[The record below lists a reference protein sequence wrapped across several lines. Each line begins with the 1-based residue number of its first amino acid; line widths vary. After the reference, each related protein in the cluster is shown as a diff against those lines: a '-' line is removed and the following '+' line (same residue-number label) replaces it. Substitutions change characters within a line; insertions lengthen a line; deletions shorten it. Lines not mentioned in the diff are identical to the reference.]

1 MMRQQRKVII
11 SMKLRIQNGRLIDP
25 SQNLDAVVDLFIENQ
40 KIVAIGDAPA
50 EFDDAEVIDAL
61 GHWVLPGLV
70 DLAVSLREPGYTQK
84 GSVATEGRAAVS
96 GGVTTLICPPNTSPI
111 VDTPAVA
118 ALIQD
123 KADEA
128 GMANVFPIGALTQGL
143 DGAHLSNMVSLTD
156 AGCVALSNDR
166 HEMVNTKVLS
176 RALEYAATH
185 DLLVVF
191 HPDEKSLSEGG
202 CAHEGLTATMH
213 GLAGIP
219 DTAETIALMRDL
231 LLIEKSGVRAHFA
244 RLSCAKS
251 VEMIA
256 DAKAAGLDV
265 TADVAVHNLLLSDDV
280 LSQFDGRYH
289 VLPPLRGENDRLT
302 LIEGVKRGAI
312 SAICSDHQ
320 PHEKMAKIAPFAA
333 TEPGMANVEILL
345 PLAMQLMDE
354 GDLDL
359 STLLTCLTSGP
370 AACFGLEAGSLSV
383 GSFAD
388 FILFDSTAC
397 WTWRY
402 ESRKTKGHNS
412 PYFDQDFVGRVMSTY
427 ISGQRVYQAV

>member
-1 MMRQQRKVII
+1 
-11 SMKLRIQNGRLIDP
+11 MKLCIQNGRLIDP
-25 SQNLDAVVDLFIENQ
+25 SQKIDKVTDLFIENH
-40 KIVAIGDAPA
+40 KVVAIGEAPEGFEDSDVVDAS
-50 EFDDAEVIDAL
+50 
-61 GHWVLPGLV
+61 GYWVLPGMV
-70 DLAVSLREPGYTQK
+70 DLAVSLREPGKTQK
-84 GSVATEGRAAVS
+84 GNIKTEGRAAVS
-96 GGVTTLICPPNTSPI
+96 GGVTTVICPPDTCPI

-143 DGAHLSNMVSLTD
+143 EGAQLSNMVALTD
-156 AGCVALSNDR
+156 AGCVALSNGR
-166 HEMVNTKVLS
+166 HSMVNTKVLS

-191 HPDEKSLSEGG
+191 HPDEKSLSDGG
-202 CAHEGLTATMH
+202 CAHEGLMSTMH
-213 GLAGIP
+213 GLGAIP
-219 DTAETIALMRDL
+219 DTAETVALMRDL
-231 LLIEKSGVRAHFA
+231 LLIEKTGVRAHFA

-251 VEMIA
+251 VEMVA

-280 LSQFDGRYH
+280 LNQFDGLYH
-289 VLPPLRGENDRLT
+289 VLPPLRDENDRLT
-302 LIEGVKRGAI
+302 LIEGIKQGVI

-345 PLAMQLMDE
+345 PLAMKLMDE
-354 GDLDL
+354 GDFDFL
-359 STLLTCLTSGP
+359 TLLTCLTAGP

-388 FILFDSTAC
+388 FVLFDSTVR
-397 WTWRY
+397 WTWCY
-402 ESRKTKGHNS
+402 ESKKTRGHNS
-412 PYFDQDFVGRVMSTY
+412 PYFGNEFVGRVVSTY
-427 ISGQRVYQAV
+427 ISGQRVYQAI

>member
-1 MMRQQRKVII
+1 
-11 SMKLRIQNGRLIDP
+11 MKLRIQNGRLIDP
-25 SQNLDAVVDLFIENQ
+25 SQNVDKVTDLFIDNH
-40 KIVAIGDAPA
+40 KVVAIGDAPA
-50 EFDDAEVIDAL
+50 GFEEAEVVDAS

-70 DLAVSLREPGYTQK
+70 DLAVSLREPGQTQK
-84 GSVATEGRAAVS
+84 GNIATEGRAAVS
-96 GGVTTLICPPNTSPI
+96 GGVTTVICPPGTRPI

-143 DGAHLSNMVSLTD
+143 EGAQLSNMVALTD

-202 CAHEGLTATMH
+202 CAHEGLMSTMH

-219 DTAETIALMRDL
+219 DTAETVALMRDL
-231 LLIEKSGVRAHFA
+231 LLVEKTGVRAHFA

-251 VEMIA
+251 VEMLA

-280 LSQFDGRYH
+280 LNQFDGHYH

-302 LIEGVKRGAI
+302 LIEGIKRGVI

-345 PLAMQLMDE
+345 PLAMKLMDE
-354 GDLDL
+354 GDLDF

-370 AACFGLEAGSLSV
+370 AACFGLEAGSLAV

-388 FILFDSTAC
+388 FMLFNSTAR
-397 WTWRY
+397 WTWHY
-402 ESRKTKGHNS
+402 EGRKTKGHNS
-412 PYFDQDFVGRVMSTY
+412 PYFGDEFVGRIVSTY
-427 ISGQRVYQAV
+427 VSGQRVYQAI

>member
-1 MMRQQRKVII
+1 
-11 SMKLRIQNGRLIDP
+11 MKLRIQNGRLIDP
-25 SQNLDAVVDLFIENQ
+25 SQNLDEVTELFIADQ
-40 KIVAIGDAPA
+40 KVVAIGEAPA
-50 EFDDAEVIDAL
+50 GFDDAEIIDAD
-61 GHWVLPGLV
+61 GQWILPGLV
-70 DLAVSLREPGYTQK
+70 DSAVALREPGYTQK
-84 GSVATEGRAAVS
+84 GSIATEGRAAVS
-96 GGVTTLICPPNTSPI
+96 GGVTTLICSPNTRPI
-111 VDTPAVA
+111 VDTPSVA

-128 GMANVFPIGALTQGL
+128 GMANVFPLGALTQGL
-143 DGAHLSNMVSLTD
+143 EGSQLSNMVALTE

-166 HEMVNTKVLS
+166 HSMANTKVFT

-202 CAHEGLTATMH
+202 CAHEGLMSTMH

-231 LLIEKSGVRAHFA
+231 LLIEKTGVRAHFA
-244 RLSCAKS
+244 RISCAKS

-256 DAKAAGLDV
+256 EAKDAGLDV
-265 TADVAVHNLLLSDDV
+265 TADVAIHSLLLSDDV
-280 LSQFDGRYH
+280 LNQFDGHYH
-289 VLPPLRGENDRLT
+289 VLPPLRSENDRLT
-302 LIEGVKRGAI
+302 LIEAVKRGVI

-345 PLAMQLMDE
+345 PLAMRLMDE
-354 GDLDL
+354 GDLSFTELL
-359 STLLTCLTSGP
+359 SCLTSGP
-370 AACFGLEAGSLSV
+370 ASCFGLEVGSLAV

-388 FILFDSTAC
+388 FTLFDSTAR
-397 WTWRY
+397 WNWHY
-402 ESRKTKGHNS
+402 ETRKTKGHNS
-412 PYFDQDFVGRVMSTY
+412 PFFSEELVGKVMATY
-427 ISGQRVYQAV
+427 VSGQRVFQIN

>member
-1 MMRQQRKVII
+1 
-11 SMKLRIQNGRLIDP
+11 MKLRIQNGRLIDP
-25 SQNLDAVVDLFIENQ
+25 SQGLDKVTDLFVDNQ

-50 EFDDAEVIDAL
+50 GFDDADIIDAT

-70 DLAVSLREPGYTQK
+70 DLAVSLREPGFTQK
-84 GSVATEGRAAVS
+84 GSIATEGRAAVS
-96 GGVTTLICPPNTSPI
+96 GGITTLICPPDTRPI

-128 GMANVFPIGALTQGL
+128 GMANVFPLGALTQGL
-143 DGAHLSNMVSLTD
+143 EGSQLSNMVALTE
-156 AGCVALSNDR
+156 AGCIALSNGR
-166 HEMVNTKVLS
+166 HSMANTKVLS

-191 HPDEKSLSEGG
+191 HPDEKSLSDGG
-202 CAHEGLTATMH
+202 CAHEGLMSTMH

-219 DTAETIALMRDL
+219 DTAETVALMRDL
-231 LLIEKSGVRAHFA
+231 LLVEKTGVRAHFA

-256 DAKAAGLDV
+256 DAKVAGLDV

-280 LSQFDGRYH
+280 LNQFDGRYH

-302 LIEGVKRGAI
+302 LIEGIKQGVI
-312 SAICSDHQ
+312 TAICSDHQ

-333 TEPGMANVEILL
+333 TEPGMANVEVLL

-354 GDLDL
+354 GDFDF

-388 FILFDSTAC
+388 FILFNSTER
-397 WTWRY
+397 WTWSY
-402 ESRKTKGHNS
+402 DGRKTKGHNS
-412 PYFDQDFVGRVMSTY
+412 PYFDEEFIGRVMSTY
-427 ISGQRVYQAV
+427 ISGQRVYRVA

>member
-1 MMRQQRKVII
+1 
-11 SMKLRIQNGRLIDP
+11 MKLRIQNGRLIDP
-25 SQNLDAVVDLFIENQ
+25 SQGLDKVTDLFVENH
-40 KIVAIGDAPA
+40 KIVAIGEVP
-50 EFDDAEVIDAL
+50 EGFDDAQVVDAS
-61 GHWVLPGLV
+61 GQWVLPGLV
-70 DLAVSLREPGYTQK
+70 DLAVSLREPGFTQK
-84 GSVATEGRAAVS
+84 GSIATEGRAAVS
-96 GGVTTLICPPNTSPI
+96 GGITTLISPPDTRPI

-128 GMANVFPIGALTQGL
+128 GMANVFPLGALTQGL
-143 DGAHLSNMVSLTD
+143 EGIQLSNMVSLTD
-156 AGCVALSNDR
+156 AGCIALSNGR
-166 HEMVNTKVLS
+166 NSMANTKVLS

-202 CAHEGLTATMH
+202 CAHDGLMSTMH
-213 GLAGIP
+213 GLSGIP
-219 DTAETIALMRDL
+219 ETAETVALMRDL
-231 LLIEKSGVRAHFA
+231 LLVEKTGVRGHFA

-265 TADVAVHNLLLSDDV
+265 TADVALHNLLLSDDV
-280 LSQFDGRYH
+280 LNQFDGRYH
-289 VLPPLRGENDRLT
+289 VLPPLRSENDRLT
-302 LIEGVKRGAI
+302 LIEGIKQGVI
-312 SAICSDHQ
+312 TAICSDHQ

-354 GDLDL
+354 GDFDF
-359 STLLTCLTSGP
+359 STLLSCLTSGP
-370 AACFGLEAGSLSV
+370 AACFGLEAGSLAV

-388 FILFDSTAC
+388 FVLFDSTTR
-397 WTWRY
+397 WSWNY
-402 ESRKTKGHNS
+402 EDRKTKGHNS
-412 PYFDQDFVGRVMSTY
+412 PYFGEEFIGRVMSTY
-427 ISGQRVYQAV
+427 ISGQQVYQAV

>member
-1 MMRQQRKVII
+1 
-11 SMKLRIQNGRLIDP
+11 MKLRIQNGRLIDP
-25 SQNLDAVVDLFIENQ
+25 SQNLDKVTDLFIDNH
-40 KIVAIGDAPA
+40 KIVAIGEAPA
-50 EFDDAEVIDAL
+50 DFENAEVIDAA

-70 DLAVSLREPGYTQK
+70 DLAVSLREPGQTQK
-84 GSVATEGRAAVS
+84 GNIATEGRAAVS
-96 GGVTTLICPPNTSPI
+96 GGVTTVICPPDTRPI

-143 DGAHLSNMVSLTD
+143 EGAQLSNMVALTE
-156 AGCVALSNDR
+156 AGCVALSNAR
-166 HEMVNTKVLS
+166 HAMANTKVLS

-202 CAHEGLTATMH
+202 CAHEGLMSTMH
-213 GLAGIP
+213 GLGGIP
-219 DTAETIALMRDL
+219 DTAETVALMRDL
-231 LLIEKSGVRAHFA
+231 LLVEKTGVRAHFA

-280 LSQFDGRYH
+280 LNQFDGHYH

-302 LIEGVKRGAI
+302 LIEGIKQGVI

-345 PLAMQLMDE
+345 PLAMKLMDE
-354 GDLDL
+354 GDLDF

-388 FILFDSTAC
+388 FMLFDSTAR
-397 WTWRY
+397 WVWNY
-402 ESRKTKGHNS
+402 ENRKTKGHNS
-412 PYFDQDFVGRVMSTY
+412 PYFGDEFVGRILSTY
-427 ISGQRVYQAV
+427 ISGQRVYQAI